1 MSTDADKYWE
11 SFAEKLR
18 KYKGLRPLTPREADE
33 ALRKI
38 PKRPVDHEEIDRFV
52 DAAVHGEIIG
62 AEPEPETNSPLTFD
76 FGSIDAEA
84 LAMFRNQGDDSDA
97 ADVEEELRQELLHD
111 DEPEEDGDGVG
122 G

>member
-11 SFAEKLR
+11 SFAKKLQ

-33 ALRKI
+33 ALRQFS
-38 PKRPVDHEEIDRFV
+38 KRPVDCEEIERFV
-52 DAAVHGEIIG
+52 DAAFNGEIIE
-62 AEPEPETNSPLTFD
+62 AEPAPATNLPLTFD
-76 FGSIDAEA
+76 LGSMNAES

-97 ADVEEELRQELLHD
+97 ADVEEELRQELMND
-111 DEPEEDGDGVG
+111 DEPEEDSDGVG